1 MPRNSSVL
9 HWPTFLLV
17 KHWCGFL
24 SSRPVLDV
32 AVYFIVLYMTTNF
45 NERNYHRVTQK
56 RNILHSPNNHSPCCK
71 LSWLNPCGFTKGIMC
86 ELPAHIKGKKENCA
100 YYISSPVN
108 VIINI
113 FHSFWPGMCSALE
126 YGEFLIRIMW
136 WCDGDDDD
144 DDDDDDH
151 DDCKRGAT
159 SGLVQTSL
167 VSTWLRLPVY
177 LTVLY
182 FTYLA
187 VL

>member
-86 ELPAHIKGKKENCA
+86 ELPAHIKGKKRELRILHLQPGQCNHQHFSFFLA
-100 YYISSPVN
+100 WN
-108 VIINI
+108 VFGFGI
-113 FHSFWPGMCSALE
+113 W
-126 YGEFLIRIMW
+126 EFLIRIVKMIL
-136 WCDGDDDD
+136 
-144 DDDDDDH
+144 
-151 DDCKRGAT
+151 KT
-159 SGLVQTSL
+159 QTKL
-167 VSTWLRLPVY
+167 FAQVC
-177 LTVLY
+177 
-182 FTYLA
+182 
-187 VL
+187 